1 MNQDITIRK
10 SLNLGIA
17 LLAMVMFVAS
27 CKSDTSK
34 KDQSEQVKTTKP
46 AAKIPKVDA
55 DTAFHFIERQL
66 SYGVRVPGTDGHKKT
81 MEWISNTM
89 KRYGAAVEIQEFK
102 ATFLTKKDIP
112 SYNIIASI
120 NPKHTERVI
129 LFAHWDSR
137 LIAEKDKDSAK
148 KDLPIMGAIDGA
160 SGVAALLEIA
170 RQISLQPIDLGV
182 DFVFFDAE
190 DQGSTGEDSWCLGSQ
205 YWSKHYTPN
214 GATPKFGILLDLIGA
229 KNASYHKEGISTMYA
244 KDIQDK
250 VWDIAQ
256 KMGKGTMFDNGLI
269 GGITDDHY
277 YVNTIAKIPTI
288 DIIQTYPSGMFGAY
302 HHTHDDN
309 IDAVDKANLASVTQV
324 VLAVLYKNSDGT
336 F

>member
-1 MNQDITIRK
+1 MRT
-10 SLNLGIA
+10 SLYIWIILIGVSA
-17 LLAMVMFVAS
+17 FLSS
-27 CKSDTSK
+27 CKSDATK
-34 KDQSEQVKTTKP
+34 KSVEEVKTIKP
-46 AAKIPKVDA
+46 AAKIPRVDA
-55 DTAFHFIERQL
+55 DTAYYFIKKQL
-66 SYGVRVPGTDGHKKT
+66 EFGVRVPGTNGHAMAKD
-81 MEWISNTM
+81 WIANTM
-89 KRYGAAVEIQEFK
+89 KSFGASVEIQEFK

-120 NPKHTERVI
+120 NPNHKERVI

-137 LIAEKDKDSAK
+137 LIAEKDKDQSK
-148 KDLPIMGAIDGA
+148 KELPIMGAIDGA

-170 RQISLQPIDLGV
+170 RQITMQPIDLGV

-190 DQGSTGEDSWCLGSQ
+190 DQGSTDEDSWCLGSQ
-205 YWSKHYTPN
+205 HWAKNYRPN
-214 GATPKFGILLDLIGA
+214 GPTPKFGILLDLIGA
-229 KNASYHKEGISTMYA
+229 KDATYFKEGISAMYA
-244 KDIQDK
+244 KNIQDK

-256 KMGKGTMFDNGLI
+256 KMGKANLFQNSEI

-288 DIIQTYPSGMFGAY
+288 DIIQTYPSGMFGTY

-309 IDAVDKANLASVTQV
+309 IDAVDKENLAAVTQV